1 MERIFWAKH
10 HLFLL
15 FLLHCKQAYATDE
28 SCKYAINIPEKGH
41 LRTLYRFLWTCKH
54 LRAHKSWTIFLL
66 PPFWY
71 VAHASLNTWSAEY
84 LRHFFIVQWL
94 FSDGCPCSFFD
105 TFETNFFSM
114 SRKHQNH
121 QNLHKVWFFVVIL
134 TDWFHKS
141 LEHAHLFLQYN
152 NPFALFMCTRFS
164 QDLSVLKWN
173 LYKNMLHNFQFCSKC
188 RRFIFYFDWRKRSE
202 KWN

>member
-1 MERIFWAKH
+1 MERIFRAKH

-28 SCKYAINIPEKGH
+28 SCNYVINIPEKGH

-71 VAHASLNTWSAEY
+71 VALASLNTWSAEY

-105 TFETNFFSM
+105 TFETHFFQCLESIKTIKTFI
-114 SRKHQNH
+114 RFD
-121 QNLHKVWFFVVIL
+121 FFWWYWLIDFTNVLNMPIFSSNTTHSHYLCVP
-134 TDWFHKS
+134 D
-141 LEHAHLFLQYN
+141 FL
-152 NPFALFMCTRFS
+152 
-164 QDLSVLKWN
+164 K
-173 LYKNMLHNFQFCSKC
+173 
-188 RRFIFYFDWRKRSE
+188 I
-202 KWN
+202 